1 MQTYRVSN
9 IKIPRS
15 YVCRMLY
22 LVKTGKEEPLSAAV
36 AFPEELA
43 GKGPRGPGTVR
54 NMVVRGPSPLSP
66 QSTMY

>member
-1 MQTYRVSN
+1 
-9 IKIPRS
+9 
-15 YVCRMLY
+15 MLY